1 MTSPTPRPM
10 PARADGHAS
19 RRAGTRAAVI
29 DAAVRLV
36 ARQGFSATSVDD
48 IAAEAGV
55 AKGSV
60 YYNFASK
67 SDILEAALG
76 EGTERLRTALA
87 SARDAVADD
96 ERIDAMVRALLAAV
110 RTYPDLAKLVAAEVF
125 RAEREWQQSIGA
137 LRAETISMFEVELTV
152 RRPGEDVSLL
162 AAAVFGATLVAGLEW
177 LVFQPDRTLDEV
189 HASVRGLTAGL

>member
-1 MTSPTPRPM
+1 MTSPTP
-10 PARADGHAS
+10 PARTDGHAA

-48 IAAEAGV
+48 IAGEAGV

-60 YYNFASK
+60 YYNFTSK
-67 SDILEAALG
+67 SDILEAALA
-76 EGTERLRTALA
+76 EGTERLSTALA
-87 SARDAVADD
+87 EARDAAGT
-96 ERIDAMVRALLAAV
+96 EGRLDAMVRALLQSV

-125 RAEREWQQSIGA
+125 RAEREWQQSIA
-137 LRAETISMFEVELTV
+137 TLRAETISMFEAELAE
-152 RRPGEDVSLL
+152 RRPGEDVSML

-177 LVFQPDRTLDEV
+177 LVFQPGRTLDDV

>member
-1 MTSPTPRPM
+1 MTSPTPRPT
-10 PARADGHAS
+10 PARTDGHAA

-29 DAAVRLV
+29 DAAVHLV

-60 YYNFASK
+60 YYNFGSK
-67 SDILEAALG
+67 SEILEAALA
-76 EGTERLRTALA
+76 EGTERLSTTLA
-87 SARDAVADD
+87 TARDAARAD
-96 ERIDAMVRALLAAV
+96 ERIDAMVRALLQSV
-110 RTYPDLAKLVAAEVF
+110 HTYPDLAKLVAAEVF
-125 RAEREWQQSIGA
+125 RAEREWQQSIA
-137 LRAETISMFEVELTV
+137 TLRAETISMFETELAE

-177 LVFQPDRTLDEV
+177 LVFQPRRTLDDV
-189 HASVRGLTAGL
+189 HASVRELTVGL